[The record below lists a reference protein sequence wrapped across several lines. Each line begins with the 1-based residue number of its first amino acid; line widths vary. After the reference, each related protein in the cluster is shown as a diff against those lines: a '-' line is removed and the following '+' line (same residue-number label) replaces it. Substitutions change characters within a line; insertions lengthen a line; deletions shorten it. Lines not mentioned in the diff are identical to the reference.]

1 MKAQVLF
8 VTLAIGAVFA
18 ALAHEGHEHA
28 TGVVRERM
36 ILMEQ
41 MGDRLLAITKRI
53 RSNREFNKIADD
65 AKAIEQLSSE
75 AVSKFPPGSTQAPT
89 AAKPVIWQ
97 QWPDFEAKSKKL
109 QAEAQ
114 KLAQLPTTDTA
125 VLRAQFRAVAY
136 ACDACH
142 EAYRVTKK

>member
-8 VTLAIGAVFA
+8 VTLAIGAASA

-41 MGDRLLAITKRI
+41 MGNRLLAITKRI
-53 RSNREFNKIADD
+53 RSNREFDKIADD
-65 AKAIEQLSSE
+65 AKAIERLSSE

-89 AAKPVIWQ
+89 AAKTLVWQ

-114 KLAQLPTTDTA
+114 KLAQLPTIDTA
-125 VLRAQFRAVAY
+125 ALRAQFRAVAY

-142 EAYRVTKK
+142 ETYRVTKR